1 MWGDNKNESHNINI
15 MTQYNRIMLGKGGMY
30 ANQCLNGGFIGAD
43 FDIQEDLTMPLVS
56 IDDWREFNKR
66 YIPVFLAVHPDKTK
80 VAAGLA
86 CGMLWKIVKGLE
98 VGTVVLCSD
107 GTGVY
112 NVGRITGGYYYVA
125 GDILPHRRR
134 VEWIGEINR
143 SDMSDAL
150 KNSTGSTGTT
160 CDVTQYAQE
169 IESLLEAKKV
179 SNTVVVNNPTVE
191 DAVEFAMEKHL
202 EDFLVKNWKNTPIGK
217 KYDIFEEGGELVG
230 EQYQTDTGPIDI
242 LAISKDKKTLLVI
255 ELKKGRASDVVVGQI
270 QRYMGYVLEE
280 LAEADQTVKG
290 VIIGLEAD
298 NKLKRALAVTQNI
311 EFYRYQI
318 DFKLSK

>member
-1 MWGDNKNESHNINI
+1 

-150 KNSTGSTGTT
+150 KNSTGSTGK
-160 CDVTQYAQE
+160 Y
-169 IESLLEAKKV
+169 L
-179 SNTVVVNNPTVE
+179 
-191 DAVEFAMEKHL
+191 F
-202 EDFLVKNWKNTPIGK
+202 KNK
-217 KYDIFEEGGELVG
+217 DQL
-230 EQYQTDTGPIDI
+230 I
-242 LAISKDKKTLLVI
+242 LNS
-255 ELKKGRASDVVVGQI
+255 
-270 QRYMGYVLEE
+270 
-280 LAEADQTVKG
+280 
-290 VIIGLEAD
+290 
-298 NKLKRALAVTQNI
+298 
-311 EFYRYQI
+311 
-318 DFKLSK
+318 